1 MATLYDRYGRPLGS
15 VLGTPPRSTSPQ
27 APRQDVVTVGMLK
40 EWPQGGDEPMG
51 WPHGGDAMPPYHY
64 PNNPIDTYR
73 RQQEGDSGQGK
84 PPPPPGTK
92 KKEHRVREEHGGGGV
107 SEAAVK
113 RVEDALT
120 TMLQYDQSQYKPRG
134 RLGGTVLLTTV
145 RDPTLPAGEG
155 LVIPDI
161 EVARLEG
168 IKAGTRITLY
178 SKNSPFSGT
187 SVVNPGTPVGAEDF
201 AAFGNGF
208 QPRVLMKIL
217 VGGGNSAGGDQ
228 ILQVVPAGVPVTLA
242 GHSIYVVA
250 GVYLDEYALSP
261 FFYTGPP
268 GNFNVTVSAFLSTQG
283 DFVDT
288 MKTQWVEP
296 VTPLS
301 NNWGI
306 ENDFGTPIYGPRH
319 LKQAHGFASAAN
331 AATTYLMFFD
341 WNGEPTALPPA
352 GTAPLFTIPLPPGDH
367 FSWDC
372 ITSSRKFEWG
382 LVAALSTA
390 PDFFALDG
398 GSLARVDMELY
409 SDLQTIPLLVQS
421 F

>member
-1 MATLYDRYGRPLGS
+1 VPTLLDRYGRPIGTI
-15 VLGTPPRSTSPQ
+15 LGTPPRSTSPQ
-27 APRQDVVTVGMLK
+27 APRPTVGALK
-40 EWPQGGDEPMG
+40 NQPQGGDPPSG
-51 WPHGGDAMPPYHY
+51 WPHGGDSLPPYHY
-64 PNNPIDTYR
+64 PNNPIDSYH
-73 RQQEGDSGQGK
+73 RQQQGDPDDDGE
-84 PPPPPGTK
+84 PPAPPGTK
-92 KKEHRVREEHGGGGV
+92 KKTKHEVEREGSSVLTHKVVE
-107 SEAAVK
+107 
-113 RVEDALT
+113 RVESALT

-145 RDPTLPAGEG
+145 RDPALPAGTG

-178 SKNSPFSGT
+178 SKNSPFTGT
-187 SVVNPGTPVGAEDF
+187 SIANPGTPVGAEDF
-201 AAFGNGF
+201 SAFGNGF

-217 VGGGNSAGGDQ
+217 VGGGNAAGGDQ

-261 FFYTGPP
+261 FFYTGTP
-268 GNFNVTVSAFLSTQG
+268 GNFSVTVSAFLSTQG

-301 NNWGI
+301 NNWVI

-352 GTAPLFTIPLPPGDH
+352 GTMPLFTIPIPPGDH

-382 LVAALSTA
+382 IVAALSSA

-409 SDLQTIPLLVQS
+409 SDLQTIPLLVQG

>member
-1 MATLYDRYGRPLGS
+1 
-15 VLGTPPRSTSPQ
+15 
-27 APRQDVVTVGMLK
+27 
-40 EWPQGGDEPMG
+40 
-51 WPHGGDAMPPYHY
+51 
-64 PNNPIDTYR
+64 
-73 RQQEGDSGQGK
+73 
-84 PPPPPGTK
+84 
-92 KKEHRVREEHGGGGV
+92 
-107 SEAAVK
+107 
-113 RVEDALT
+113 
-120 TMLQYDQSQYKPRG
+120 
-134 RLGGTVLLTTV
+134 
-145 RDPTLPAGEG
+145 
-155 LVIPDI
+155 
-161 EVARLEG
+161 
-168 IKAGTRITLY
+168 
-178 SKNSPFSGT
+178 
-187 SVVNPGTPVGAEDF
+187 
-201 AAFGNGF
+201 
-208 QPRVLMKIL
+208 LMKIL